1 MLTAVLIAASIG
13 LLVGGTGG
21 ALGMRAASNAQA
33 RVAEAQAQ
41 AVTEAAAAGP
51 AGTEAA
57 LAPVR
62 DQLRELGDMLDQMP
76 AYCDGASEHYHE
88 AACVAE
94 RVCTRAG
101 ISGDGVDAIGCEQ
114 ALDQWKAERQ
124 VQVLLDAPE
133 DQRAV
138 ITSIFQRRK

>member
-1 MLTAVLIAASIG
+1 MLTAILITVAIA
-13 LLVGGTGG
+13 LPVGGLTGAG
-21 ALGMRAASNAQA
+21 IMRAAGGAQA

-41 AVTEAAAAGP
+41 AVTQAAAAGP
-51 AGTEAA
+51 AGAEAA

-62 DQLRELGDMLDQMP
+62 DQLRELGDMLDQLP
-76 AYCDGASEHYHE
+76 AYCDGQSEHYSE

-124 VQVLLDAPE
+124 VQLVLDAPAE
-133 DQRAV
+133 DRAMVQGV
-138 ITSIFQRRK
+138 ITRRK